1 MVVSPV
7 PLTPCLPAPASLQ
20 PFERVSLPLT
30 PRIPVPSRRL
40 PSLSGKVRKI
50 SWRRDFHEVFL
61 SINEKAKFQTTTV
74 SLVCLFTTA
83 SLAGWRLHGG
93 WKSRQSVG
101 RKVSTTR
108 GSSYEII
115 FDKNRENGKVQ
126 KRIRRSKDGLANFI
140 LEERLSS
147 KYNTNLKFSFFSKIL
162 FTSHSG

>member
-1 MVVSPV
+1 M
-7 PLTPCLPAPASLQ
+7 
-20 PFERVSLPLT
+20 
-30 PRIPVPSRRL
+30 
-40 PSLSGKVRKI
+40 
-50 SWRRDFHEVFL
+50 
-61 SINEKAKFQTTTV
+61 
-74 SLVCLFTTA
+74 
-83 SLAGWRLHGG
+83 
-93 WKSRQSVG
+93 
-101 RKVSTTR
+101 STTR